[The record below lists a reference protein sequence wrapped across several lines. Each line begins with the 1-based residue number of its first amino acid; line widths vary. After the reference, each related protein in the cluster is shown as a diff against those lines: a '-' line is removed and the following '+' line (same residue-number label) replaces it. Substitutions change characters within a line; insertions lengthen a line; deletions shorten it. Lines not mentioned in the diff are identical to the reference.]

1 MDEKSIR
8 LNETPDHIERNLFVK
23 KPIIGIALIILS
35 LFMLMGFFNA
45 DLEAGFLVKLLSLVI
60 TVALP
65 LAGGSYIIL
74 SHYKDKE
81 KFISNKNDLRNK
93 TLQAEILKLAELKGG
108 KLTVV
113 EVMSN
118 LAVSNDTARKLLDS
132 MASQSLAE
140 VELTESGVIVYS
152 FYEIEH
158 LKDKQ
163 RARGVLDA

>member
-1 MDEKSIR
+1 M
-8 LNETPDHIERNLFVK
+8 K
-23 KPIIGIALIILS
+23 KPTIGIALIILS

-45 DLEAGFLVKLLSLVI
+45 NLEAGNLVKLLSLVI

-65 LAGGSYIIL
+65 LAGGSYIL
-74 SHYKDKE
+74 YSHYRERE

-93 TLQAEILKLAELKGG
+93 ILKAEILKLAEKKCG

-113 EVMSN
+113 EVMSD
-118 LAVSNDTARKLLDS
+118 LALNNDTAEKLLDS
-132 MASQSLAE
+132 MVSQSLAD

-152 FYEIEH
+152 FYEIQH

-163 RARGVLDA
+163 KARGVLDA